1 MEWLIVLGVLIAA
14 ILLFTLAVTVYFFF
28 HAVCRNDKYTVDAA
42 LARMRNKV
50 PPEHFAL
57 IKKGAEGFIAAPR
70 KDVFII
76 SRDGLK
82 LHGFFIEQ
90 PAPTAARGTIIL
102 VHGWHS
108 CWDLDFSG
116 SAPFLHKEGCSLLLI
131 DQRCHGESG
140 GDLISYGVKE
150 KDDVLL
156 WLEWVERTHPGLPVY
171 LCGVSMGA
179 ATVLMVAGESLSGR
193 IRGVI
198 ADCGYSSPTPVIKGT
213 LTHTLGKWGAPT
225 YMAIDLNC
233 RRRGGFS
240 LSESSPA
247 QALKKNTDIPCLF
260 FHGDADPL
268 VPWTMSLENYRACR
282 APKELVVVHGAAH
295 AMSYI
300 VEPGLYREKL
310 CAFFE
315 ANDPPPTPKRRR
327 FGRRKENAS

>member
-108 CWDLDFSG
+108 HPEIDFSASWPYYLEKG
-116 SAPFLHKEGCSLLLI
+116 LNILAI
-131 DQRCHGESG
+131 DQRAHSG
-140 GDLISYGVKE
+140 SEGKYICFGVKE
-150 KDDVLL
+150 RFDLIDWINFTNERYGKDKKIIVS
-156 WLEWVERTHPGLPVY
+156 
-171 LCGVSMGA
+171 GVSMGSS
-179 ATVLMVAGESLSGR
+179 TVLMALGEDSLPDNVVGAT
-193 IRGVI
+193 
-198 ADCGYSSPTPVIKGT
+198 ADCGFVSAWEEFSHVLRRSYHLPKFPLMYTT
-213 LTHTLGKWGAPT
+213 
-225 YMAIDLNC
+225 DLLS
-233 RRRGGFS
+233 RAVADFPFRGFS
-240 LSESSPA
+240 TE
-247 QALKKNTDIPCLF
+247 QALKN
-260 FHGDADPL
+260 AR
-268 VPWTMSLENYRACR
+268 VPVL
-282 APKELVVVHGAAH
+282 LVHGLADTFVPPEHSRRSAAACASPH
-295 AMSYI
+295 ELIEVEGAGHGMSYL
-300 VEPGLYREKL
+300 VDTKTVGGKL
-310 CAFFE
+310 DSFFE
-315 ANDPPPTPKRRR
+315 KIL
-327 FGRRKENAS
+327 G